1 MAQGFFLWRKD
12 LFDILAAQNA
22 FAKLLDI
29 EYEFILG
36 RKNKNITMD
45 SPI

>member
-1 MAQGFFLWRKD
+1 MEKELP
-12 LFDILAAQNA
+12 DILAAQNA